1 MYRTSKWMWIALAIL
16 ALGLVAAISGGPTAR
31 APRNI
36 VDNTQTLAPG
46 IPTFSGTDTI
56 VITPVFTFPVHGFAA
71 NALELPEHFGTHVD
85 APFHFAGPGHL
96 FVNEIAVQDLV
107 GPAVVVDVRDNV
119 ASDEDYRLTVT
130 DLQAWERRHGRIPR
144 GAIVI
149 MFSGWGERWGDPDA
163 YRNFHDGALHFPGFS
178 AESVSWLLDHRDIV
192 GIGIDTLSV
201 DYGPST
207 DFIVHHIINGA
218 NKWAVENLANLDQT
232 PASGGLMVV
241 SPMKIQ
247 SGTGGTARAYTLF
260 NFDGGRTSGP
270 APG

>member
-1 MYRTSKWMWIALAIL
+1 MIRTLKKMWIASAIL
-16 ALGLVAAISGGPTAR
+16 TLGLVTVISGGAI
-31 APRNI
+31 AGVPRNI
-36 VDNTQTLAPG
+36 VDNTRTLAPG

-56 VITPVFTFPVHGFAA
+56 VITPVFTFPAHGFAA
-71 NALELPEHFGTHVD
+71 NTLALPEHFGTHVD

-96 FVNEIAVQDLV
+96 FVNQIAVQDLV
-107 GPAVVVDVRDNV
+107 GPAVVVDVRDKV
-119 ASDEDYRLTVT
+119 VSDEDYRLTVA

-149 MFSGWGERWGDPDA
+149 MFSGWGERWDDPDA

-178 AESVSWLLDHRDIV
+178 AESVQWLLANRDIV

-201 DYGPST
+201 DFGPST
-207 DFIVHHIINGA
+207 DFIVHHITNGE
-218 NKWAVENLANLDQT
+218 NKWAVENLANLEQL

-247 SGTGGTARAYTLF
+247 GGTGGTARAYTLF
-260 NFDGGRTSGP
+260 NFDGGQGR
-270 APG
+270 